1 MKRIMLISVLP
12 VLVAEVIAAE
22 IRRAWFNLA
31 VRQQLRAKYRV
42 WLSYWRV
49 N

>member
-1 MKRIMLISVLP
+1 MKRLVLISVLP
-12 VLVAEVIAAE
+12 VLVAEVIAKE

-31 VRQQLRAKYRV
+31 VRQMVCAKYRV
-42 WLSYWRV
+42 WLSYWRA